1 MEYQAQSVSRYNLLF
16 SQSLNI
22 TVPLNLNLTVGDVIN
37 VDFGQITKEQDK
49 QGLKDNRKSGKYIIS
64 KLKHSFSNI
73 KGLTGLE
80 LVRDSYGV
88 TK

>member
-16 SQSLNI
+16 SQTLNI
-22 TVPLNLNLTVGDVIN
+22 TVPLNLTLTVGDVIT
-37 VDFGQITKEQDK
+37 VEFGQITKEEDK
-49 QGLKDNRKSGKYIIS
+49 KGLKDKSKSGKYIVS
-64 KLKHSFSNI
+64 KLKHVFGDN

-88 TK
+88 AK